1 MVAAPKAKA
10 APTSRRREGR
20 ALLAMS
26 RAPASAPTPMAEDRV
41 P

>member
-1 MVAAPKAKA
+1 MVTTPKAKA
-10 APTSRRREGR
+10 PPTSSRREGR

-26 RAPASAPTPMAEDRV
+26 RAPASAPTPMAADRA